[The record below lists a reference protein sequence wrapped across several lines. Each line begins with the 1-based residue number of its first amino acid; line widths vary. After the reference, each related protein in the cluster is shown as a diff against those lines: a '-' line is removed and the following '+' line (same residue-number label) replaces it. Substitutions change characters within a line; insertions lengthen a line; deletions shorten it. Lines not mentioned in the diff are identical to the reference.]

1 MADTMADTMA
11 DKFANLKDESVNLVR
26 FGDRYPKSLLLDHP
40 TSIATITINV
50 TLGSCDRLG

>member
-1 MADTMADTMA
+1 MA

-26 FGDRYPKSLLLDHP
+26 SGDRYLKSLLLDHL
-40 TSIATITINV
+40 TSLATVTVSV